1 MKSKEQQMHEL
12 REQIEKQETR
22 IEDLLDIK
30 ADLTKALADNI
41 IENTKLH
48 QLVKELHEELKTK

>member
-1 MKSKEQQMHEL
+1 MKSKEQEMQEL

-30 ADLTKALADNI
+30 AELTKALADNI
-41 IENTKLH
+41 IENNKLH